1 MLTMRKGEHV
11 RWYLLSNTNEDDVH
25 MAHWHGNTVTW
36 NNMRMDTL
44 FLGPMAM
51 ASADMIPD
59 SEGHVA
65 LSCHLTDH
73 YAGGMIARYQ
83 VLP

>member
-1 MLTMRKGEHV
+1 
-11 RWYLLSNTNEDDVH
+11 

-36 NNMRMDTL
+36 NNVRMDTL

-59 SEGHVA
+59 SEGMWLFHCHV
-65 LSCHLTDH
+65 TDH

-83 VLP
+83 VLPKSRQNDVANRCKSSRDIVES